1 MLSPLLYSRRL
12 LLRDFQPEDHGAY
25 AQMRSGREFLRHYSP
40 AETGPAFSGQ
50 LLLRFLA
57 QQREQPRRS
66 WQLAIVRSDDK
77 ALIGSVG
84 LRGLGRG
91 GEADFGIELAEPAWG
106 QGYAMEAARMM
117 LDFGYRQLGWHR
129 IWADCAPGNIAML
142 QLARRLG
149 FMVQPLGAEP
159 RLSLLL
165 SAVPPPFAGPRR
177 EILQW
182 TAAAECGPSR
192 V

>member
-12 LLRDFQPEDHGAY
+12 MLRDFRPDDHAAY
-25 AQMRSGREFLRHYSP
+25 AMARSGREFARHYPPEELTP
-40 AETGPAFSGQ
+40 ARSGQ
-50 LLLRFLA
+50 LLLRFLE
-57 QQREQPRRS
+57 QQRDAPRRG
-66 WQLAIVRSDDK
+66 WQLAIVRVEDK
-77 ALIGSVG
+77 ALLGSVG

-91 GEADFGIELAEPAWG
+91 GEAGFGIELAESAWG
-106 QGYAMEAARMM
+106 QGYALEAARMM

-149 FMVQPLGAEP
+149 FVVQPLGAEP

-177 EILQW
+177 EVLQW
-182 TAAAECGPSR
+182 AAEARG
-192 V
+192 

>member
-12 LLRDFQPEDHGAY
+12 LLRDFRPEDHGAY
-25 AQMRSGREFLRHYSP
+25 ALVRSGGEFARHYPPEEITP
-40 AETGPAFSGQ
+40 ARSGQ
-50 LLLRFLA
+50 LLLSFLA
-57 QQREQPRRS
+57 QQRDSPRRG
-66 WQLAIVRSDDK
+66 WQLAIWRSADK
-77 ALIGSVG
+77 ALLGSVG

-91 GEADFGIELAEPAWG
+91 GEASFGIELAEQAWG
-106 QGYAMEAARMM
+106 QGYALEAARVM

-149 FMVQPLGAEP
+149 FVVQPLGERP

-165 SAVPPPFAGPRR
+165 SVVPPPFSGPRR
-177 EILQW
+177 EVLQL
-182 TAAAECGPSR
+182 ARGG
-192 V
+192 